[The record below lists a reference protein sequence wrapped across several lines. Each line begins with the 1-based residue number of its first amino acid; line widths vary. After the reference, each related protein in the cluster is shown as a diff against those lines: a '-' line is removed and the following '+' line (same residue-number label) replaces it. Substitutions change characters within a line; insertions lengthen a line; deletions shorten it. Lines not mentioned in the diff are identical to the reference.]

1 MKNSFR
7 VFALILVALFATA
20 FVGCGGDDE
29 DEAVDEL
36 TGRYTATE
44 MSFERGGISGVVRPP
59 DLFGQLTLGSKGGPW
74 SLTLLFPESD
84 VFPESVRINQS
95 GTTWIA
101 NETDL
106 WLDEEPG
113 PYTWDGT
120 YLIFSGAE
128 DGFTF
133 RLKWQKT

>member
-7 VFALILVALFATA
+7 VFALMLVALFAIA

-29 DEAVDEL
+29 DEAVEEL

-44 MSFERGGISGVVRPP
+44 VSVEGGGTSVVVRPP

-84 VFPESVRINQS
+84 RIDES

-101 NETDL
+101 NGTDL
-106 WLDEEPG
+106 WLDEEPS

-120 YLIFSGAE
+120 YLIFSNTA
-128 DGFTF
+128 DGVTL
-133 RLKWQKT
+133 RIKWQKT